1 MRTLLVVLLALTQ
14 AMPAAAQI
22 STRLR
27 EIAVTFDDLPLVIG
41 RPATI
46 EEHEKITTMLVGAIT
61 RHRIPAV
68 GFVNEDK
75 LREGGQLVPRRAGL
89 LRQWTGA
96 GLELGTHTFS
106 HPDLHQVS
114 AEAFRD
120 NIVRGDVVTRE
131 IMAETKRKPRFFR
144 HPFLHTG
151 RDTVTRREIT
161 SFLEDKGYRV
171 APVTID
177 NYDYIFARAYDKAI
191 AAHDTTLQRRVRDE
205 YLGYM
210 DRILSYYEQQSIA
223 LLGRNIPHVLLLHAN
238 TLNSRTFDALA
249 SAYEKR
255 GYRFVALDYALQD
268 PAYSLP
274 DNYVGDAGITWI
286 HRWALTQGRRGSA
299 FAGEPVVPKWVEA
312 AAA

>member
-1 MRTLLVVLLALTQ
+1 MRTILILCLALTQ
-14 AMPAAAQI
+14 ALPLAAQT

-46 EEHEKITTMLVGAIT
+46 EEHEKITTMLVDAIT

-75 LREGGQLVPRRAGL
+75 LHDGGRLVPRRAAL

-96 GLELGTHTFS
+96 GLELGNHTFS
-106 HPDLHQVS
+106 HPDLHRVS

-120 NIVRGDVVTRE
+120 NILRGDVVTRE

-151 RDTVTRREIT
+151 RDTLTRREIM
-161 SFLEDKGYRV
+161 SFLDDHGYRV

-177 NYDYIFARAYDKAI
+177 NSDYIFARAYDKAI
-191 AAHDTTLQRRVRDE
+191 AAGDTTLQRRVRDE

-210 DRILSYYEQQSIA
+210 DRVLAYYERQSIA

-238 TLNSRTFDALA
+238 TLNARTFEALA
-249 SAYEKR
+249 TAYQKR

-268 PAYSLP
+268 PAYALP
-274 DNYVGDAGITWI
+274 DSYVGDAGITWI

-299 FAGEPVVPKWVEA
+299 FAGEPIVPKWIEA